1 MYILNIFVFY
11 NYCLCTVITFS
22 TLSLT
27 IYSGAKGDP
36 GLPGPA
42 GSPGFPGSKGEAGFP
57 GAPGTPGNN
66 GPPGPPG
73 LALQGPK
80 GLQGPPGPPGRAGK
94 ALGYCFCHHM
104 YFLKLLPGFLIDS
117 VRPRSSNGLCNAIET
132 PVGTLYV
139 LTHKLRIMD
148 T

>member
-1 MYILNIFVFY
+1 MHINNIFYFY
-11 NYCLCTVITFS
+11 NYCLSDITNS

-27 IYSGAKGDP
+27 ICSGAKGDP
-36 GLPGPA
+36 GLPGPS
-42 GSPGFPGSKGEAGFP
+42 GSPGFPGSKGDPGFP
-57 GAPGTPGNN
+57 GAPGPPGQS

-104 YFLKLLPGFLIDS
+104 HCQKLLPGFLIDWFVYS
-117 VRPRSSNGLCNAIET
+117 ANKKLPLL
-132 PVGTLYV
+132 LYNYS
-139 LTHKLRIMD
+139 I
-148 T
+148 